1 MKTTVAD
8 FVETFGEA
16 DNETLRAFLKDQLN
30 GTNSLLPAAT
40 AADGFVA
47 NAIALKANEA
57 VNTGKRVG
65 ITDADLTV

>member
-1 MKTTVAD
+1 MVD

-16 DNETLRAFLKDQLN
+16 DNETLHDFLKDQL
-30 GTNSLLPAAT
+30 GDTNSLLPAAT

-57 VNTGKRVG
+57 VNTGKRIE
-65 ITDADLTV
+65 ITDTDLTV